1 MEGSG
6 GKQGGGQRNNF
17 LNNKQ
22 PNKNPD
28 SRTSNL
34 EELEAATYILSHF
47 SPADQYE
54 KATKNIIRDVIRKMP
69 GGVHLPRE
77 MRNFKQ
83 PNMSLDPNPKQYKNP
98 DGTSAVD
105 NDKYELQVLEWKENK
120 NIQIERKRNL
130 NEGNHKL
137 YAVLIDQSLL
147 SMRSKL

>member
-1 MEGSG
+1 
-6 GKQGGGQRNNF
+6 
-17 LNNKQ
+17 
-22 PNKNPD
+22 
-28 SRTSNL
+28 
-34 EELEAATYILSHF
+34 
-47 SPADQYE
+47 
-54 KATKNIIRDVIRKMP
+54 MP

>member
-34 EELEAATYILSHF
+34 EELEAATYIVSHF
-47 SPADQYE
+47 SLADQYE

-69 GGVHLPRE
+69 GGVHLTRG
-77 MRNFKQ
+77 MRDGKL
-83 PNMSLDPNPKQYKNP
+83 PNMLLDSKPKQENNP
-98 DGTSAVD
+98 YGTSSVD
-105 NDKYELQVLEWKENK
+105 KDKYKLQVLEWNEN
-120 NIQIERKRNL
+120 
-130 NEGNHKL
+130 
-137 YAVLIDQSLL
+137 
-147 SMRSKL
+147 